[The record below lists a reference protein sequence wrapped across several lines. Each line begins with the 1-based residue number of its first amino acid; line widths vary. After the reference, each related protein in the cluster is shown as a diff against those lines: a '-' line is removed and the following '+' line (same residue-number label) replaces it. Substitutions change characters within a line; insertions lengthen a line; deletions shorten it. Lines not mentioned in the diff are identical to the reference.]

1 MKTKPIIIAA
11 IVSIVLA
18 SAVLFIL
25 YGKSANKTGDEA
37 GVKQFLTTF
46 TKYARDGQVDSLL
59 SCFEIENQTN
69 DGVQRMVRFLAGKN
83 GVNGKS
89 APLAEISFDL
99 DESIIETLADGT
111 LSATVPA
118 FFNHDELET
127 KRSVLILKISRSANG
142 GYKIIQA
149 DARQFFT
156 DFIAYE
162 NFVRS
167 KTLKDEDI
175 YDPLTLAAFAK
186 AKQLL
191 AKYDSVIWFSHIQ
204 DKTYYYVVNGKWE
217 EYDLLQDTAKTYK
230 MGLVGPD
237 LNLVIPV
244 EFDLVGQI
252 GVTFPDLIEVQKNKK
267 KGFYDLNGKVV
278 LPVIYDQVFPV
289 DGEGDNIAAIRNGD
303 DYFWLKSDYTVS
315 EKADIK
321 IAEILPNLKKGNSF
335 NLNNVSY
342 DNVVE
347 YNSRDEHSS
356 IYLSPSYLVDLS
368 LLPVYKS
375 FKNPLRRQ
383 VQYGFGSENYSVTK
397 DIITNNTEGGQEE
410 SWWETAY
417 YSIRDHFLDGRAEFY
432 NGKNLVIVDKKR
444 NKLYTAEFPV
454 NLTEFG
460 EDALEGPCNVSSFR
474 VLNDSI
480 FEVKVGT
487 VLYQPLYDT
496 TKDISGG
503 PYYYYLTI
511 KNNKLEQSRTNRNFA
526 FTKFVKMDDSYLN
539 GCYILDTYNNKTK
552 IKTSKRIDNI
562 TPEMLKVMKNEIYA
576 DYGFEFKDKRWE
588 DVFNMS
594 EMYHYDDGK
603 IKYSKNVEDSLTAI
617 DRYNLNF
624 IDQKLKAKKTTTL
637 AAQ

>member
-46 TKYARDGQVDSLL
+46 TKYAQDGQVDSLL
-59 SCFEIENQTN
+59 GCFEFENQTN
-69 DGVQRMVRFLAGKN
+69 DGVQRMVKFLAGKS

-99 DESIIETLADGT
+99 EESIIETLADGT
-111 LSATVPA
+111 LSATIPA
-118 FFNHDELET
+118 FFNHDKLEV

-217 EYDLLQDTAKTYK
+217 EYDLLLDTTKIYK

-252 GVTFPDLIEVQKNKK
+252 GATFPDMIEVQKNKK
-267 KGFYDLNGKVV
+267 KGFYDLNGKAI
-278 LPVIYDQVFPV
+278 LSVIYDQVFPLE
-289 DGEGDNIAAIRNGD
+289 GEGDNIAALRTGD
-303 DYFWLKSDYTVS
+303 DFYWLKNDFTLS
-315 EKADIK
+315 EKTDIQIADI
-321 IAEILPNLKKGNSF
+321 LPKLKKTGSF
-335 NLNNVSY
+335 TMNRGELSSII
-342 DNVVE
+342 E
-347 YNSRDEHSS
+347 FNSREQHGS
-356 IYLSPSYLVDLS
+356 IYLPPSYMVDLN
-368 LLPVYKS
+368 LLPIYKTFRNPMRS
-375 FKNPLRRQ
+375 KVEYYDVSDNYIVNKNAIESN
-383 VQYGFGSENYSVTK
+383 VDAY
-397 DIITNNTEGGQEE
+397 EGE
-410 SWWETAY
+410 SWLQALF
-417 YSIRDHFLDGRAEFY
+417 YSIRDYYLGGREEFY
-432 NGKNLVIVDKKR
+432 DSRNLVILDKKHNR
-444 NKLYTAEFPV
+444 VYATDLSV
-454 NLTEFG
+454 NH
-460 EDALEGPCNVSSFR
+460 EDEPGGGYIEGPCDISSIKA
-474 VLNDSI
+474 LNDTLL
-480 FEVKVGT
+480 EVKVGSSFY
-487 VLYQPLYDT
+487 LNMYDST
-496 TKDISGG
+496 QTLTEGV
-503 PYYYYLTI
+503 YYNYLTI
-511 KNNKLEQSRTNRNFA
+511 KDNKLVAAHTNRKFA
-526 FTKFVKMDDSYLN
+526 FTKFVKMDNTYLQ
-539 GCYILDTYNNKTK
+539 GCYVTQTFNYANKK
-552 IKTSKRIDNI
+552 STSKRTYHI
-562 TPEMLKVMKNEIYA
+562 TDDMLRYMKNEIYA
-576 DYGFEFKDKRWE
+576 DYGYEFTDKR
-588 DVFNMS
+588 
-594 EMYHYDDGK
+594 
-603 IKYSKNVEDSLTAI
+603 VE
-617 DRYNLNF
+617 
-624 IDQKLKAKKTTTL
+624 
-637 AAQ
+637 